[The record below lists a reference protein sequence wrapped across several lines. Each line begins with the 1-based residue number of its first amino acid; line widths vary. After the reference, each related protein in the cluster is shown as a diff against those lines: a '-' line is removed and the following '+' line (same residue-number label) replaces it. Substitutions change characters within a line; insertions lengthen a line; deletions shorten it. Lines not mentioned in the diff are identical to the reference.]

1 MEKRSTALVLGGIA
15 LAILAANGFGSRPR
29 PEDSQLCREML
40 GAVDQMAR
48 EYPNDFP
55 EAEARENTLRAC
67 KQSLRY
73 PMPGTP
79 VVLPSPVPD
88 APSPGCK
95 ADQNVPPPGPRTADV
110 PARDIPY
117 FAPRTGELPPDGPA
131 TVGGVKLP
139 AGSRCLGYWSTDK
152 AVANAKE
159 LAGRLAAAHADTGLW
174 PVLWTTT
181 FDDADGYAM
190 GVGNPS
196 DADGLDVERILRR
209 TGPDLRGLAPGSG
222 GTGPDAPFASVSAP
236 DFGYVLLLVPAN
248 RPADVL
254 SVLGGLIATE
264 VDVATPSS
272 PPWRGRGRSAS
283 ARSWSGSGQACS
295 TWPSDRRRMS
305 VDQAR
310 MLATEHNAFTPDEA
324 MSDERGLADAILRGD
339 QRDIVRPS
347 SGVATDPAGH
357 RFFTARS
364 PPGNSLHGPRGQA
377 PSRSAKRNPEGVGTC
392 RRMAPR
398 RFCQDGSS

>member
-15 LAILAANGFGSRPR
+15 LAILAANGFGRPR

-131 TVGGVKLP
+131 TVGGVKLA

-264 VDVATPSS
+264 VMSDAELTAV
-272 PPWRGRGRSAS
+272 
-283 ARSWSGSGQACS
+283 ARSWEERFGTVVVGIGAGVLELAVGSPPDTSTRRGCWPLSTTPSHPTKRCRTSAGWPMRSCAGTSATSG
-295 TWPSDRRRMS
+295 
-305 VDQAR
+305 
-310 MLATEHNAFTPDEA
+310 
-324 MSDERGLADAILRGD
+324 
-339 QRDIVRPS
+339 PS
-347 SGVATDPAGH
+347 SGPTDPAGH

-364 PPGNSLHGPRGQA
+364 PPGNPLHGPRGQA

-392 RRMAPR
+392 RRMAPSR
-398 RFCQDGSS
+398 SCRDGSS